1 MRVVI
6 AAIGRMKQ
14 GPERELV
21 ARYLERA
28 IATGKAIGL
37 TGFDITELP
46 ESRAANAT
54 MRKAAEAKALAA
66 ALPAGGIRVALDE
79 HGRTLTS
86 EAFANRIATW
96 RDAGKPALSLIIGGA
111 DGLDPTFT
119 IAADL
124 NLSFSPLTWP
134 HQLVR
139 IMLAEQLYRA
149 TTILTGHPYHRE

>member
-1 MRVVI
+1 MRILI

-21 ARYLERA
+21 ARYLDRA
-28 IATGKAIGL
+28 VGTGKAIGL

-46 ESRAANAT
+46 ESRASNAAT
-54 MRKAAEAKALAA
+54 RKADEAKALAA
-66 ALPAGGIRVALDE
+66 ALPSGSVRIALDE
-79 HGRTLTS
+79 HGKTLTS

-96 RDAGKPALSLIIGGA
+96 RDSGKPALSLVIGGA
-111 DGLDPTFT
+111 DGLDPAFT
-119 IAADL
+119 AAADL
-124 NLSFSPLTWP
+124 TLSFSPLTWP

>member
-21 ARYLERA
+21 ARYLDRA
-28 IATGKAIGL
+28 VTTGKAIGL

-46 ESRAANAT
+46 ESRSTNAAT
-54 MRKAAEAKALAA
+54 RKADEAKALTA
-66 ALPAGGIRVALDE
+66 ALPAGSIRIALDE
-79 HGRTLTS
+79 HGKTLTS
-86 EAFANRIATW
+86 EAFATRIANW
-96 RDAGKPALSLIIGGA
+96 RDSGKPALSLIIGGA
-111 DGLDPTFT
+111 DGLDPAFT
-119 IAADL
+119 GSADL
-124 NLSFSPLTWP
+124 TLSFSPLTWP